1 MLALAGFATAFK
13 QDRTSFWF
21 LLFIIIA
28 NLAYDLSYE
37 IAEDKDA
44 YYLPVFISI
53 AIAAGVGIR
62 WLSQRFVSIPLTVGI
77 TYAFAAIPF
86 LLTSP
91 IPFTANWPFNNRRHY
106 FIAHD
111 YVENLLSAI
120 ESNGL
125 LLTLDWQVESP
136 MFYAQEVEHRRRDVK
151 VVDINLLRRSWY
163 FDYLRHAY
171 PGLVQRSREKIA
183 IFVENLKDWE
193 RDPGAFATNQ
203 ALTQRI
209 TAAFLEMI
217 QSIVTNESKVAP
229 AYITRDLLFADANN
243 GP

>member
-53 AIAAGVGIR
+53 AIAAGFGIR
-62 WLSQRFVSIPLTVGI
+62 WLSQRCVSNAMLVGR
-77 TYAFAAIPF
+77 TYAVAAIAV
-86 LLTSP
+86 LLTSA

-106 FIAHD
+106 FVAHD
-111 YVENLLSAI
+111 YIENLLSAI

-163 FDYLRHAY
+163 FGYLRHAY
-171 PGLVQRSREKIA
+171 PGLVQRSREKIDA
-183 IFVENLKDWE
+183 FVENLKEWE
-193 RDPGAFATNQ
+193 RDPGAFASNQ
-203 ALTQRI
+203 ASTQRI
-209 TAAFLEMI
+209 TAAFEEMI
-217 QSIVTNESKVAP
+217 KSIVTHESKVAP
-229 AYITRDLLFADANN
+229 VYVTRDLLFADTV
-243 GP
+243 